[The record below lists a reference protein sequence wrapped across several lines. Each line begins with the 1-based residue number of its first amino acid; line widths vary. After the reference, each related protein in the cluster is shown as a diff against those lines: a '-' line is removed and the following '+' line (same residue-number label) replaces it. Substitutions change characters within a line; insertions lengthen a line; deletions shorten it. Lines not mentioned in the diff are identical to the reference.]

1 VYETALAYTEA
12 DRLADNASLFKL
24 LAKSV
29 GHRYGIM
36 PTFMAKPYTKV
47 SRIPYGGPRMRLT
60 GRSRAAL
67 GQYTR

>member
-12 DRLADNASLFKL
+12 DRLADNTSLFKL

-29 GHRYGIM
+29 GYRYGIM

-47 SRIPYGGPRMRLT
+47 SHQHRGTHR
-60 GRSRAAL
+60 
-67 GQYTR
+67 